1 MRYQLFYWPEIQG
14 RGEFVRL
21 ALEDAGAAY
30 DDVARKSGGMDRMM
44 AMMDGERDKR
54 PPFAPPFLKAGK
66 LVIAQTAKILF
77 YLGPRLKLAP
87 RDEAG
92 RLWLHQLQLTV
103 TDFVKEIHDTHH
115 PLGGELY
122 YEDAK
127 PEAKRF
133 TENFLNER
141 APKYLGYFETVMKKS
156 GGPYALGRKFS
167 YVDLSLFQLIEGLRY
182 AFPKAMKRI
191 EGNVPRVVAVHDK
204 VAARPRI
211 KTYLASPR
219 RIAVQR
225 DGHLPP
231 LSGIGRGSSSPREAG
246 ISHAL
251 VRMQR
256 LAAGGD
262 RLGGDEREGDHARR
276 AARVHPVV
284 DGAALHQHVAG
295 FEMHALAV
303 ELHVDLAGDHHRVV
317 DRVGAVVARRLHRGR
332 S

>member
-30 DDVARKSGGMDRMM
+30 DDVARSKAGMDKMM
-44 AMMDGERDKR
+44 AMMDGGRDKH

-66 LVIAQTAKILF
+66 LVIAQTANILF

-133 TENFLNER
+133 TGNFLHER
-141 APKYLGYFETVMKKS
+141 APKYLGYFESVLKKS
-156 GGPYALGRKFS
+156 GGPNVLGAQ
-167 YVDLSLFQLIEGLRY
+167 VQLYGS
-182 AFPKAMKRI
+182 
-191 EGNVPRVVAVHDK
+191 VAVPARRRPALRLSQGDDAHRAQSPARGR
-204 VAARPRI
+204 AARPRRSAAAHQG
-211 KTYLASPR
+211 LSGLRAPP
-219 RIAVQR
+219 AVQR
-225 DGHLPP
+225 DGHLPA
-231 LSGIGRGSSSPREAG
+231 LSG
-246 ISHAL
+246 
-251 VRMQR
+251 
-256 LAAGGD
+256 
-262 RLGGDEREGDHARR
+262 
-276 AARVHPVV
+276 
-284 DGAALHQHVAG
+284 
-295 FEMHALAV
+295 
-303 ELHVDLAGDHHRVV
+303 
-317 DRVGAVVARRLHRGR
+317 VG
-332 S
+332 